1 MPRKKQPVHS
11 YSVYLTSYATQ
22 EIKDRVTSGQDY
34 LSSADQLVTT
44 ALYLGSSGV
53 AVLPRCARSHA
64 QPARDQRQD
73 TPGWQGVY
81 PADALALRL
90 GRLRTFSR

>member
-1 MPRKKQPVHS
+1 MPQRRKVLDEEVS

-44 ALYLGSSGV
+44 ALYLGSSERQ
-53 AVLPRCARSHA
+53 AAWQFYRAA
-64 QPARDQRQD
+64 QEAMRNPLVISVKIRRDGKEYIRL
-73 TPGWQGVY
+73 TP
-81 PADALALRL
+81 
-90 GRLRTFSR
+90 